1 MDRHITIRGCLE
13 KPAMTPNGSAN
24 TPEMWKDA
32 GNDYFKRGEYDKAI
46 KCYAQALQLDPEY
59 LEAWNNMGLTL
70 MKMGKT
76 EEAKMVNHTI
86 VGLKEKKGIRK

>member
-1 MDRHITIRGCLE
+1 
-13 KPAMTPNGSAN
+13 MTPNGSAK

-32 GNDYFKRGEYDKAI
+32 GNDYFKRGEYEKAI

-59 LEAWNNMGLTL
+59 LEAWNNMGLAL

-86 VGLKEKKGIRK
+86 VGLMEEKGMRNNHF